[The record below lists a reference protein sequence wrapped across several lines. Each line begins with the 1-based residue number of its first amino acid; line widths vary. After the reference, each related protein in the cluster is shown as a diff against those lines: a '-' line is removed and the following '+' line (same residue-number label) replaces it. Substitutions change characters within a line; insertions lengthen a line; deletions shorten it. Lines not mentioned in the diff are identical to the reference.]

1 MRRMFLTSLLCI
13 ILTAINASAYDFEV
27 DGIYYNII
35 SNVDLTVE
43 VTNKNKGPF
52 SGNDSYSGSVV
63 VPDMVR
69 YENKNYSVVRIG
81 DSAFGGGYGGSD
93 ITEVVLPE
101 TIEEIRSD
109 AFHNCCKLLKI
120 NMPENLN
127 IIGGS
132 AFSSTQ
138 LATLVIPD
146 CCTAIGSLAFNYC
159 GNLRMVVLGKGLKDI
174 GDSAF
179 GSCPKLLEVF
189 FLASKEPVRGYQVF
203 SGNKN

>member
-1 MRRMFLTSLLCI
+1 MRRIFLTSLLCI

-43 VTNKNKGPF
+43 VTNKYKDSFG
-52 SGNDSYSGSVV
+52 GNSSYSGSVV

-81 DSAFGGGYGGSD
+81 DSAFGGYYYGYSGSD
-93 ITEVVLPE
+93 VTEVVLPE

-109 AFHNCCKLLKI
+109 AFLNCYKLLKI

-127 IIGGS
+127 IIGS
-132 AFSSTQ
+132 YAFYGTQ

-146 CCTAIGSLAFNYC
+146 CCTAIGYSAFEGC
-159 GNLRMVVLGKGLKDI
+159 ENLRMIVLGKGLKKINDR
-174 GDSAF
+174 AF
-179 GSCPKLLEVF
+179 WSCSKLLEVF
-189 FLASKEPVRGYQVF
+189 FLA
-203 SGNKN
+203 

>member
-1 MRRMFLTSLLCI
+1 MFLTSLLCI

-43 VTNKNKGPF
+43 VTNKYKDSFG
-52 SGNDSYSGSVV
+52 GNSSYSGSVV

-81 DSAFGGGYGGSD
+81 DDAFGCYYGDGCD

-101 TIEEIRSD
+101 TIEEIRPD
-109 AFHNCCKLLKI
+109 AFRNCYKLLKI

-127 IIGGS
+127 IIGS
-132 AFSSTQ
+132 YAFCRTE

-146 CCTAIGSLAFNYC
+146 CCTAIGSLAFEGC
-159 GNLRMVVLGKGLKDI
+159 ENLRMIVLGKGLKKINDR
-174 GDSAF
+174 AF
-179 GSCPKLLEVF
+179 WSCSKLLEVF
-189 FLASKEPVRGYQVF
+189 FHD
-203 SGNKN
+203 